1 VHSHVACASPSFLKS
16 HIHASV
22 IGLYIYT
29 LSGVAFSAFLVMVG
43 CVDIAF
49 VDSCFH
55 EIISSFIYHIE
66 KMQSIIDF

>member
-1 VHSHVACASPSFLKS
+1 
-16 HIHASV
+16 
-22 IGLYIYT
+22 
-29 LSGVAFSAFLVMVG
+29 MVG

-66 KMQSIIDF
+66 EMQSIIDF